1 MSAAW
6 ELSGSPLPRRYKPGD
21 SDFFIEP
28 KWVVDLLLD
37 AEQFHG
43 LVYDPACG
51 IGTIV
56 DACVGRGFTAYESDI
71 ACRDPRFTMA
81 DFLDFPG
88 RAENVICN
96 PPYGLAKEFIEKAL
110 AITTYKVA
118 ILVQSKFLYSQKRHS
133 LFTECPPAKIYYLST
148 RPSMPPGELFLAGK
162 VKRGGGKLDYCWIV
176 WHRGHNGKSECE
188 WLKREKPIDRQEL
201 LADLFLHT
209 PAHL

>member
-37 AEQFHG
+37 AELFDG

-51 IGTIV
+51 IGMIV
-56 DACVGRGFTAYESDI
+56 DACAARGFTAYGSDI
-71 ACRDPRFTMA
+71 AYRDPRFAMA
-81 DFLDFPG
+81 DFLDFSG
-88 RAENVICN
+88 QAENIICN
-96 PPYGLAKEFIEKAL
+96 PPYGLAEKFIEKAL

-118 ILVQSKFLYSQKRHS
+118 MLVQSKFPYSQKRYS
-133 LFTECPPAKIYYLST
+133 LFTEHPPAKVYFLST
-148 RPSMPPGELFLAGK
+148 RPSMPPGELLLAGT

-176 WHRGHNGKSECE
+176 WYRGHNGNPECG
-188 WLKREKPIDRQEL
+188 WLKRSSR
-201 LADLFLHT
+201 
-209 PAHL
+209 